1 MRAFFVSFVFLSSL
15 FLAGCSESSKAGS
28 SAGTAAASAAA
39 TLCAHGVQSNIC
51 ARCNPKLEPVF
62 RAQNDWC
69 EEHARPESQC
79 ALCNPEVARK
89 GVK

>member
-1 MRAFFVSFVFLSSL
+1 MRALIVSSL
-15 FLAGCSESSKAGS
+15 LVSSFFLGACSDPQGPTS
-28 SAGTAAASAAA
+28 SAAA
-39 TLCAHGVQSNIC
+39 AAESGAARCAHGVQSNIC
-51 ARCNPKLEPVF
+51 ARCNPKLESVF